1 MPITDSDYNNFATAI
16 TRYFTERCK
25 GLDDESERIVDKR
38 PSDHILVGFLTP
50 VKDDNNTHPPSAGKS
65 SSNID
70 DDSEEE
76 ELANDLPQD
85 AAHEQTALGLEWIA
99 PIEQLMK
106 PGVSFKVEFKTNIY
120 VRRLSTLSEQKS
132 RVEWNWRKKPE
143 DPRTCKMIQ
152 AWARHQIP
160 TAEVIFETA
169 ELWNKRKLTA
179 DVSSSII
186 TQWATIDKTN
196 LFPGRHAIVLEEK
209 DLQSP
214 VDFDSQ
220 LAKLQSTKIPL
231 EWKPVIDVRLVSIPT
246 APGFVRIALRVINQ
260 SPEIKNNFLDY
271 VDPNLYAV
279 QLKVTLP
286 KELHEMTIF
295 QELPASFRYNRQMY
309 AVGIN
314 SHVDGTDSGNE
325 ITLTTDSTPAKRIN
339 RLEPQKVKNAEP
351 LFDDLATNPLP
362 ILNRIL
368 DAMKDYDKNQ
378 WREKIEALGNE
389 VEKRDAETAKLDF
402 ANEIT
407 RFERGINLLANAA
420 YPNVRR
426 AFSLMNQAMK
436 KTSRGRYDGWR
447 LFQIIFI
454 VSQLPGLAARE
465 HAELEINDDDKVEI
479 LWFAAG
485 GGKTE
490 GFLGLILFQ
499 AFFDRLRGK
508 TFGVTAYV
516 RFPLRLLAFQQLRRL
531 ALALAA
537 AEELRASESLGGAR
551 FSIGDFVGGNV
562 TPNAILDDNHKRFV
576 ANGVDKRYQRIFE
589 CPFCD
594 APVNLEYDKE
604 IRLIKHVCTNSKCKY
619 YKDKLP
625 VYIVDTDIYRFL
637 PTVIVST
644 VDKIALFGFNQR
656 FANIFGRFDF
666 ICYKHGASFNNTNK
680 FDCSAAKAFGEGKR
694 ADKCDGKL
702 VSYGPFYDPA
712 PALLIQDE
720 LHLLSEDLGAF
731 DAHYET
737 AVMELFKSLKYK
749 PWKII
754 AATATIEEYDQ
765 HAAQLYLKRARQ
777 FPSPG
782 PEIYDSFYYRQE
794 PDKIGRIFVGILGI
808 GRKHTPSVMRALST
822 IYYELQRARDLV
834 SSNINDA
841 VARYS
846 TSQLSKK
853 EFEQLI
859 FLYELPLTYVLTRKG
874 SDQVAEAIETRV
886 KKDLQELSPTHGE
899 LKIEMFNSGVDIS
912 EMSETMH
919 QISNSTSDGNPS
931 ERLRGLVTTNI
942 IGHGVDIDR
951 FNIIVFA
958 GFTRL
963 VAEYIQ
969 ASARVGRTYPGI
981 SIFVV
986 TPQNERDRS
995 IFDRF
1000 AKFHEYLD
1008 RLVDPSAI
1016 IRWTEPALQRT
1027 IPGLLAGYLMGIA
1040 SYRLNIPISTV
1051 EGVLSQHARSG
1062 AEALN
1067 EQEILEWVEAAYGA
1081 NSAPS
1086 SDRYK
1091 ERLQTWLSNS
1101 YRLILNATVYRG
1113 GKPKGLGIHLGAMRS
1128 LRDIDDPA
1136 EIRPARAMDA
1146 EIIRRLTNG

>member
-50 VKDDNNTHPPSAGKS
+50 VKNENNSRPQSGSGVS
-65 SSNID
+65 SSKNG
-70 DDSEEE
+70 DSEDE
-76 ELANDLPQD
+76 ELINELPQD

-106 PGVSFKVEFKTNIY
+106 PNVSFKVEAQMNIY
-120 VRRLSTLSEQKS
+120 VRRLATLSEQQPRS
-132 RVEWNWRKKPE
+132 EWSWRKKQE
-143 DPRTCKMIQ
+143 DPRTCNMIQ
-152 AWARHQIP
+152 AWSRHRIP
-160 TAEVIFETA
+160 STEVFFETA
-169 ELWNKRKLTA
+169 KLWNKRKLTE
-179 DVSSSII
+179 DVSSSIV
-186 TQWATIDKTN
+186 TEWANIDKTN
-196 LFPGRHAIVLEEK
+196 LFSGRRAIVLEEK
-209 DLQSP
+209 DLQSAAAYN
-214 VDFDSQ
+214 SK
-220 LAKLQSTKIPL
+220 LAKFQSSNIPL
-231 EWKPVIDVRLVSIPT
+231 LWKPVIDVRLVSIPT
-246 APGFVRIALRVINQ
+246 IPGFVRIALRIINQ
-260 SPEIKNNFLDY
+260 TSEIKHNFLDY

-279 QLKVTLP
+279 QVKVTLP

-295 QELPASFRYNRQMY
+295 QELPASFRYDRRMY
-309 AVGIN
+309 GVGIN
-314 SHVDGTDSGNE
+314 SHVEGSVSGNE
-325 ITLTTDSTPAKRIN
+325 IILTTDSTPTKRIN
-339 RLEPQKVKNAEP
+339 RLEPQKVKDAEP
-351 LFDDLATNPLP
+351 RFDSLAKDQIP

-368 DAMKDYDKNQ
+368 DRHQ
-378 WREKIEALGNE
+378 WRKKIESLGNE
-389 VEKRDAETAKLDF
+389 VERRDAEAARQDF
-402 ANEIT
+402 ASEIA
-407 RFERGINLLANAA
+407 RFERGINLLADKR

-426 AFSLMNQAMK
+426 AFSLMNRAMEK
-436 KTSRGRYDGWR
+436 ASRGKYDGWR

-465 HAELEINDDDKVEI
+465 YPELEISDDDRVEI

-508 TFGVTAYV
+508 IFGVTAFV

-531 ALALAA
+531 ARALAA

-562 TPNAILDDNHKRFV
+562 TPNSISESDHKRFV

-594 APVNLEYDKE
+594 SPVNLDYDKE
-604 IRLIKHVCTNSKCKY
+604 IRLIKHVCSNARCQH
-619 YKDKLP
+619 KDKLP

-666 ICYKHGASFNNTNK
+666 ICYKHGASFNNINK
-680 FDCSAAKAFGEGKR
+680 TDCSAAKAFGEGKR
-694 ADKCDGKL
+694 PDKCEGKPI
-702 VSYGPFYDPA
+702 SYGPFPDPS

-737 AVMELFKSLKYK
+737 AVMQLFRSLGHK

-782 PEIYDSFYYRQE
+782 PEVYESFYYRQE

-834 SSNINDA
+834 ASNINDA
-841 VARYS
+841 VSRYS
-846 TSQLSKK
+846 TSPLSRK

-912 EMSETMH
+912 EMAETMH
-919 QISNSTSDGNPS
+919 QISSSTPDGNPAD
-931 ERLRGLVTTNI
+931 RLRGLVTTNI
-942 IGHGVDIDR
+942 IGHGVDVDR

-981 SIFVV
+981 SVFVV

-1040 SYRLNIPISTV
+1040 SYRLNMPLSTV
-1051 EGVLSQHARSG
+1051 EAVLKQFARSG

-1067 EQEILEWVEAAYGA
+1067 EQEILEWVESAYGA
-1081 NSAPS
+1081 DLAPS
-1086 SDRYK
+1086 SARYK
-1091 ERLQTWLSNS
+1091 ERLQTWLSNT
-1101 YRLILNATVYRG
+1101 YRLILNAPIYPG
-1113 GKPKGLGIHLGAMRS
+1113 GKPKLLGGHLGAMRS

-1136 EIRPARAMDA
+1136 EIRPARAIDS
-1146 EIIRRLTNG
+1146 EVIRRLTNG

>member
-25 GLDDESERIVDKR
+25 GLDEESNRIIDKR

-50 VKDDNNTHPPSAGKS
+50 VKDVNNSQTQGGNENS
-65 SSNID
+65 SGD
-70 DDSEEE
+70 VTDSDE

-85 AAHEQTALGLEWIA
+85 DAHEQTALGMEWIA
-99 PIEQLMK
+99 PIDQLMK
-106 PGVSFKVEFKTNIY
+106 PDLSFKVELKMNIY
-120 VRRLSTLSEQKS
+120 MRRLPALSEQMS

-143 DPRTCKMIQ
+143 DPRTCNMIK
-152 AWARHQIP
+152 AWTRHEIP
-160 TAEVIFETA
+160 AAEVVFETN
-169 ELWNKRKLTA
+169 ELWNKRKLFR
-179 DVSSSII
+179 DVSSAI
-186 TQWATIDKTN
+186 TNEWTNIDKTN
-196 LFPGRHAIVLEEK
+196 LFPGRHAIVLEER
-209 DLQSP
+209 DLQFPADYNSK
-214 VDFDSQ
+214 

-231 EWKPVIDVRLVSIPT
+231 SWKPIIDVRLVSIPT
-246 APGFVRIALRVINQ
+246 EPGFVRIALRVINQ

-279 QLKVTLP
+279 QLKVTMP
-286 KELHEMTIF
+286 KDMHEMTIF
-295 QELPASFRYNRQMY
+295 QELPASFRFDREMY

-314 SHVDGTDSGNE
+314 SHVDGEISGNE
-325 ITLTTDSTPAKRIN
+325 IILTTDSTPTKRIN
-339 RLEPQKVKNAEP
+339 RLEPQKVQNAEP
-351 LFDDLATNPLP
+351 LFDDLATNPVP
-362 ILNRIL
+362 ILSRML

-378 WREKIEALGNE
+378 WREKIQTLTNE
-389 VEKRDAETAKLDF
+389 VERQDAENARQEF
-402 ANEIT
+402 ANEII

-420 YPNVRR
+420 YPNVKR

-436 KTSRGRYDGWR
+436 KASRGKYSGWR

-465 HAELEINDDDKVEI
+465 YPELEISDDDKVEI

-508 TFGVTAYV
+508 IFGVTAYV

-531 ALALAA
+531 ARALAA
-537 AEELRASESLGGAR
+537 AEELRLSENLGGAR

-562 TPNAILDDNHKRFV
+562 TPNSILEDDHKRFI

-594 APVNLEYDKE
+594 APVNLAYEKE
-604 IRLIKHVCTNSKCKY
+604 IRLIKHICSNTKCKY
-619 YKDKLP
+619 SKEKLP
-625 VYIVDTDIYRFL
+625 VYIVDIDIYRFL

-666 ICYKHGASFNNTNK
+666 ICYKHGASFNKTNRY
-680 FDCSAAKAFGEGKR
+680 DCSAAKAFGEGNR
-694 ADKCDGKL
+694 PDKCEGER
-702 VSYGPFYDPA
+702 VFYGPFYDSA

-737 AVMELFKSLKYK
+737 GVMELFRSLNYK

-765 HAAQLYLKRARQ
+765 HASQLYLKRARQ

-782 PEIYDSFYYRQE
+782 PEVYESFYYRQE

-834 SSNINDA
+834 ATNIDDA
-841 VARYS
+841 AVRYS
-846 TSQLSKK
+846 TSSLSKK
-853 EFEQLI
+853 EFEELI

-919 QISNSTSDGNPS
+919 QIASSTSDGNPS

-942 IGHGVDIDR
+942 IGHGVDVDR

-1051 EGVLSQHARSG
+1051 EDVLNQYARSG

-1067 EQEILEWVEAAYGA
+1067 EQEILEWINSAYGA
-1081 NSAPS
+1081 NAAPS
-1086 SDRYK
+1086 SNRYK
-1091 ERLQTWLSNS
+1091 ERIQTWFSNS
-1101 YRLILNATVYRG
+1101 YRLILNATVYP
-1113 GKPKGLGIHLGAMRS
+1113 GKTKGLGSHLGAMRS

-1136 EIRPARAMDA
+1136 EIRPARPMDT

>member
-1 MPITDSDYNNFATAI
+1 
-16 TRYFTERCK
+16 
-25 GLDDESERIVDKR
+25 
-38 PSDHILVGFLTP
+38 
-50 VKDDNNTHPPSAGKS
+50 
-65 SSNID
+65 
-70 DDSEEE
+70 
-76 ELANDLPQD
+76 
-85 AAHEQTALGLEWIA
+85 
-99 PIEQLMK
+99 MK
-106 PGVSFKVEFKTNIY
+106 PGVSIKVQFQTNIY
-120 VRRLSTLSEQKS
+120 VRRLPTFNEQSS

-143 DPRTCKMIQ
+143 DPRTCNMIQ
-152 AWARHQIP
+152 SWSRHRVP
-160 TAEVIFETA
+160 TAEVLFETD
-169 ELWNKRKLTA
+169 ELWNKRKLNA
-179 DVSSSII
+179 ELSSSINAEW
-186 TQWATIDKTN
+186 TNVDKTN
-196 LFPGRHAIVLEEK
+196 LFPGRQTIVLEEK
-209 DLQSP
+209 DLQSQA
-214 VDFDSQ
+214 DYDSK

-231 EWKPVIDVRLVSIPT
+231 VWKPVIDVRLVSIPT
-246 APGFVRIALRVINQ
+246 APGFVRVALRVINQ

-295 QELPASFRYNRQMY
+295 QELPASFRYDREMY

-314 SHVDGTDSGNE
+314 SHVDGAVSGNE
-325 ITLTTDSTPAKRIN
+325 IVLTTDSTPTKRIN
-339 RLEPQKVKNAEP
+339 RLEPQKVKDAEP
-351 LFDDLATNPLP
+351 RFDSLAADPIP
-362 ILNRIL
+362 ILSRVL
-368 DAMKDYDKNQ
+368 GAMRDYEKKQ
-378 WREKIEALGNE
+378 WQEKIESLDNE
-389 VEKRDAETAKLDF
+389 IEKRDAETARQDF
-402 ANEIT
+402 VGEIS
-407 RFERGINLLANAA
+407 RFERGINLLADKT

-426 AFSLMNQAMK
+426 AFSLMNRAMEK
-436 KTSRGRYDGWR
+436 AARGKYDGWR

-465 HAELEINDDDKVEI
+465 YPELETSDDDKVEI

-508 TFGVTAYV
+508 VFGVTAFV

-531 ALALAA
+531 ARALAA
-537 AEELRASESLGGAR
+537 AEELRVSENLGGAR

-562 TPNAILDDNHKRFV
+562 TPNAILDDDYRRFA

-594 APVNLEYDKE
+594 APVNLEYEKE
-604 IRLIKHVCTNSKCKY
+604 IRIIKHICSNPRCKY
-619 YKDKLP
+619 SKEKLP
-625 VYIVDTDIYRFL
+625 VYIVDSDIYRFL

-666 ICYKHGASFNNTNK
+666 ICFKHGASFNSANK
-680 FDCSAAKAFGEGKR
+680 YECSAAKAFGGGQR
-694 ADKCDGKL
+694 PDKCDGERVL
-702 VSYGPFYDPA
+702 YGPFYDPA

-737 AVMELFKSLKYK
+737 AVVELFKSLGHK

-765 HAAQLYLKRARQ
+765 HATQLYLKRARQ

-782 PEIYDSFYYRQE
+782 PEVYESFYYRQE

-834 SSNINDA
+834 ASNINDA

-846 TSQLSKK
+846 TSPLTKK

-886 KKDLQELSPTHGE
+886 KKDLQELSPMHGE

-919 QISNSTSDGNPS
+919 QISSASSDGDPS
-931 ERLRGLVTTNI
+931 DRLRGLVTTNI
-942 IGHGVDIDR
+942 IGHGVDVDR

-969 ASARVGRTYPGI
+969 ASARVGRTFPGI

-1040 SYRLNIPISTV
+1040 SYKLSMPISTV
-1051 EGVLSQHARSG
+1051 ENVLNQHARSG

-1067 EQEILEWVEAAYGA
+1067 EQEILDWMKSAYGA
-1081 NSAPS
+1081 DSAPS

-1091 ERLQTWLSNS
+1091 ERLETWLSNF

-1113 GKPKGLGIHLGAMRS
+1113 GKPKGLGAHLGAMRS

-1136 EIRPARAMDA
+1136 EIRPARATDA

>member
-1 MPITDSDYNNFATAI
+1 MPITDSDYNNFATAV
-16 TRYFTERCK
+16 TGYFTERCK
-25 GLDDESERIVDKR
+25 GLDEDSERIVDKR

-50 VKDDNNTHPPSAGKS
+50 VKDENNSHPPSGSKS
-65 SSNID
+65 SLGEDNE
-70 DDSEEE
+70 SEEE

-99 PIEQLMK
+99 PIEQLTK
-106 PGVSFKVEFKTNIY
+106 PEVSFKVEFQTNIY
-120 VRRLSTLSEQKS
+120 VRRLPTLSEQRT
-132 RVEWNWRKKPE
+132 RVEWNWKKKPE
-143 DPRTCKMIQ
+143 DPRTCNMIQ
-152 AWARHQIP
+152 VWSRHRIP
-160 TAEVIFETA
+160 PTEVFFETA
-169 ELWNKRKLTA
+169 ELWNKRKLNR
-179 DVSSSII
+179 DVASSVV
-186 TQWATIDKTN
+186 TEWANIDKTN
-196 LFPGRHAIVLEEK
+196 LFPGRHAIVLEEN

-214 VDFDSQ
+214 AFYDSK

-231 EWKPVIDVRLVSIPT
+231 LWKPIIDVRLVSIPT

-260 SPEIKNNFLDY
+260 SPEIKNNFLDF

-295 QELPASFRYNRQMY
+295 QELPASFRFDRRMY

-314 SHVDGTDSGNE
+314 SHVDGTTSGNE
-325 ITLTTDSTPAKRIN
+325 VILTTDSTPTKRIN
-339 RLEPQKVKNAEP
+339 RLEPQKVDNAEP
-351 LFDDLATNPLP
+351 LFDDLATNPIP
-362 ILNRIL
+362 ILKRIL
-368 DAMKDYDKNQ
+368 AAMQDYDGKQ
-378 WREKIEALGNE
+378 WREKIGTLNNE
-389 VEKRDAETAKLDF
+389 VEKQDAEDARRDF

-407 RFERGINLLANAA
+407 RFERGVNLLANGA
-420 YPNVRR
+420 YPNVGR
-426 AFSLMNQAMK
+426 AFSLMNRAMK
-436 KTSRGRYDGWR
+436 KASRGKYDGWR

-465 HAELEINDDDKVEI
+465 HPELEIGDDDKVEI

-531 ALALAA
+531 ARALAA
-537 AEELRASESLGGAR
+537 AEELRLSEGLAGAR

-562 TPNAILDDNHKRFV
+562 TPNAILDDDHKRFST
-576 ANGVDKRYQRIFE
+576 NGIDKRYQRIFE

-594 APVNLEYDKE
+594 ASVNLEYEKE
-604 IRLIKHVCTNSKCKY
+604 TRLIKHFCSNSKCKY
-619 YKDKLP
+619 SKENLP

-666 ICYKHGASFNNTNK
+666 ICYKHGASFNNINRYE
-680 FDCSAAKAFGEGKR
+680 CSAAKAFGEGNR
-694 ADKCDGKL
+694 PDKCDGKQ

-712 PALLIQDE
+712 PSLLIQDE
-720 LHLLSEDLGAF
+720 LHLLSQALGAF

-737 AVMELFKSLKYK
+737 AVMQLFKSLGHK

-782 PEIYDSFYYRQE
+782 PEVYESFYYRQE

-822 IYYELQRARDLV
+822 IYSELQRARDLV
-834 SSNINDA
+834 ASDINDA
-841 VARYS
+841 IARYS
-846 TSQLSKK
+846 TSPLTKK

-919 QISNSTSDGNPS
+919 QISSSTSDGDPS
-931 ERLRGLVTTNI
+931 DRLRGLVTTNI

-1016 IRWTEPALQRT
+1016 TRWTEPALQRT

-1051 EGVLSQHARSG
+1051 EGVLKQHARSG

-1067 EQEILEWVEAAYGA
+1067 EKEILEWVESSYGA

-1086 SDRYK
+1086 AARYK
-1091 ERLQTWLSNS
+1091 ERLQTWLSNF
-1101 YRLILNATVYRG
+1101 YRLILNAPEYRG
-1113 GKPKGLGIHLGAMRS
+1113 GKPKGLGMHLGAMQS
-1128 LRDIDDPA
+1128 LRDVDEPA
-1136 EIRPARAMDA
+1136 EVRPARKTDA
-1146 EIIRRLTNG
+1146 DMIRRLTNG